1 MDMLKGK
8 IDKEDINEKNQTS
21 VGMLE
26 AVKNSDANNYV
37 FQNLLEEDKVKN
49 IILRNDGLYMGRKQI
64 NGKRVSV
71 YARTYAECLKK
82 LKQTRQ
88 ILKKISQKHEDK
100 DYMLYEWLAEWYET
114 YKMRFVSLD
123 TSNKINRVIREIK
136 NYFKNQTL
144 KSLKTLDIQK
154 FLNTYPTSRKKEFIT
169 LYFNACLQKAEDLN
183 MIDKNP
189 FKAVVKE
196 KRLNNIREGYSLEE
210 QKTILKE
217 IKGTELEPV
226 ILFYLVTGIRKDELK
241 TFNIET
247 DINEKTKTIKIKS
260 EKKRDSKNLFR
271 EIDVTEELIALVK
284 NNKESFKLDTNYIYR
299 ELKKILDKNKIKSGL
314 HRLRHTFATNH
325 FYLGTPV
332 KMVSAWLGH
341 ETVELTQNIYTHI
354 DRSITKSDVLALY
367 ANLYFLPK

>member
-260 EKKRDSKNLFR
+260 EKKRDSKHLFR

>member
-8 IDKEDINEKNQTS
+8 IDKEDINEKNQNI
-21 VGMLE
+21 VGRLE
-26 AVKNSDANNYV
+26 AIKNSDANNYV

-82 LKQTRQ
+82 LKQTRH
-88 ILKKISQKHEDK
+88 ILKKLSQKHEEK
-100 DYMLYEWLAEWYET
+100 EYMLYDWLKEWYET

-183 MIDKNP
+183 MIEKNP

-196 KRLNNIREGYSLEE
+196 KRLNNIREGYSLKE

-247 DINEKTKTIKIKS
+247 DINKKTKTIKIKS
-260 EKKRDSKNLFR
+260 EKKRNSRHLFR

-367 ANLYFLPK
+367 GSLYFLPK

>member
-284 NNKESFKLDTNYIYR
+284 NKKESFKLDTNYIYR